1 MRPGGVGR
9 ELVPSSCSR
18 GVGVLLRVTRPGFAT
33 KGRSATT
40 TTTTSPR
47 CCSVGLG
54 SRGRGVGARRGT
66 RPLSSTAVLASGTQ
80 ESNAVEAEVEEL
92 VGVRL
97 VRDKESGKPYVQY
110 LVKWQDDYEDSWESA
125 DDISEDLLRNY
136 EDKWWKAVKTAAYD
150 VIVSMLIGGRDAL
163 VSGVDDELR
172 SALHYACGTGNT
184 KCVKLL
190 LVNGAEV
197 DLRDKDGYTPL
208 HIASGY
214 MHKEIVNELI
224 EAGADPEIKDNEE
237 RSALELVE
245 SLRDNLPKNNPSV
258 FARKLQ
264 LEEVIREL
272 EANLYE
278 EVTPGQVL
286 KARKKRSVEEEEKD
300 LNDTLE
306 AEMGFGSSDATA
318 AEDEDEA
325 FDLSEREFLVQWSE
339 SDVEP
344 SWVPLKHMAEDVVE
358 DFDRGMEYAVA
369 SRVLERRQVTKEG
382 GEGDEEAPKEEA
394 EMELEYLVE
403 WSDGYENSWEPCSHV
418 SSDLIKLF
426 EQEQKQGQEGEAAPV
441 AELEGISKN

>member
-1 MRPGGVGR
+1 M
-9 ELVPSSCSR
+9 
-18 GVGVLLRVTRPGFAT
+18 
-33 KGRSATT
+33 
-40 TTTTSPR
+40 
-47 CCSVGLG
+47 
-54 SRGRGVGARRGT
+54 
-66 RPLSSTAVLASGTQ
+66 
-80 ESNAVEAEVEEL
+80 EAEVEEL

-125 DDISEDLLRNY
+125 NDISEDLLRNY
-136 EDKWWKAVKTAAYD
+136 EDKWWKAVKTGAYD

-224 EAGADPEIKDNEE
+224 EAGADPEIKDNQE

-286 KARKKRSVEEEEKD
+286 KARKKRSAEEEERD

-306 AEMGFGSSDATA
+306 AEMGFGSSDAAA
-318 AEDEDEA
+318 AEEEEA

-339 SDVEP
+339 NDVEP

-358 DFDRGMEYAVA
+358 DFDRGIEYAVA
-369 SRVLERRQVTKEG
+369 NRVLESRQVTPRGTSEGAEG
-382 GEGDEEAPKEEA
+382 GDEAPKEEA
-394 EMELEYLVE
+394 EPEYEYLVE
-403 WSDGYENSWEPCSHV
+403 WSDGYESSWEPRSHV
-418 SSDLIKLF
+418 SSYLINLF
-426 EQEQKQGQEGEAAPV
+426 QQEQVEEGEAAPV
-441 AELEGISKN
+441 TEMEEINKS

>member
-1 MRPGGVGR
+1 M
-9 ELVPSSCSR
+9 PSPRSR
-18 GVGVLLRVTRPGFAT
+18 AIVLHVTRPGFAT
-33 KGRSATT
+33 QGRSAASASSTT
-40 TTTTSPR
+40 MTTTSPR
-47 CCSVGLG
+47 CSSVGLG
-54 SRGRGVGARRGT
+54 SRGRGSGARRGT
-66 RPLSSTAVLASGTQ
+66 TPSSSTAVLASGTQ
-80 ESNAVEAEVEEL
+80 ESNVVEAEVEEL

-125 DDISEDLLRNY
+125 NDISEDLLRNY
-136 EDKWWKAVKTAAYD
+136 EDKWWKAVKTGAYD

-224 EAGADPEIKDNEE
+224 EAGADPEIKDNQE

-286 KARKKRSVEEEEKD
+286 KARKKRSAEEEERD

-306 AEMGFGSSDATA
+306 AEMGFGSSDAAA
-318 AEDEDEA
+318 AEEEEA

-339 SDVEP
+339 NDVEP

-358 DFDRGMEYAVA
+358 DFDRGIEYAVA
-369 SRVLERRQVTKEG
+369 NRVLESRQVTPRGTSEGAEG
-382 GEGDEEAPKEEA
+382 GDEAPKEEA
-394 EMELEYLVE
+394 EPEYEYLVE
-403 WSDGYENSWEPCSHV
+403 WSDGYESSWEPRSHV
-418 SSDLIKLF
+418 SSYLINLF
-426 EQEQKQGQEGEAAPV
+426 QQEQVEEGEAAPV
-441 AELEGISKN
+441 TEMEEINKS